1 MGCHCLLR
9 GNLLPFIIYNY
20 YIYLLLLYFFS
31 EEFHIVFHSGCN
43 RLQFSQQCT
52 WVPFCWHPCQ
62 DLLYV
67 EFLMIVIWWYL
78 LVVLICIY
86 LMISNVEH
94 FFHVLVS
101 LLEKCLFRSLA
112 HFLSGL
118 LVCLFVFDVEL
129 YELFIYFSINPLSVI
144 SVANIFS
151 YPRGVFSLCQWFS
164 LLCKSF
170 QV

>member
-1 MGCHCLLR
+1 M
-9 GNLLPFIIYNY
+9 
-20 YIYLLLLYFFS
+20 
-31 EEFHIVFHSGCN
+31 
-43 RLQFSQQCT
+43 
-52 WVPFCWHPCQ
+52 
-62 DLLYV
+62 
-67 EFLMIVIWWYL
+67 
-78 LVVLICIY
+78 VLICIS

-118 LVCLFVFDVEL
+118 FVCLFVFDVEL

-151 YPRGVFSLCQWFS
+151 YSGGVFSLCQWFS
-164 LLCKSF
+164 LLCKSC
-170 QV
+170 QVQLSPACLLLFVFPLGDRSKKKKKKKKVAKIFVK